1 MEEIYGCDTCSK
13 TFETHKGLVMHWKQ
27 CIHSKVA
34 RLPNDNEKTAKN
46 EFSVSQSENNRLI
59 PPMEGGKNKRK
70 SVNGG
75 GGRKEKR
82 KKIKGL
88 LNISIFN
95 LEYNNIMIVVFNR
108 RSNTM
113 L

>member
-46 EFSVSQSENNRLI
+46 EFSVSQSEN
-59 PPMEGGKNKRK
+59 K